1 MTSTAKLF
9 MHGRTQAVQLPREF
23 RFEGTE
29 VRVSKVGDKVILEPI
44 KPPPSDAEARFA
56 RLDELGGGD
65 FLPEGI
71 PDDRPY
77 DSPYR
82 RAGPTTRR
90 RSGNAQR
97 QGIRARAR
105 VDRDGLGDVTRN
117 AFALLRVRAH
127 RDRPHRIAFAQ

>member
-29 VRVSKVGDKVILEPI
+29 VRASKVGDKVILEPI
-44 KPPPSDAEARFA
+44 KPPPFDVEAWFA

-71 PDDRPY
+71 PDDRP
-77 DSPYR
+77 
-82 RAGPTTRR
+82 
-90 RSGNAQR
+90 
-97 QGIRARAR
+97 
-105 VDRDGLGDVTRN
+105 L
-117 AFALLRVRAH
+117 
-127 RDRPHRIAFAQ
+127 

>member
-44 KPPPSDAEARFA
+44 KPPPFDVEAWFA

-77 DSPYR
+77 DCLIAAQARR
-82 RAGPTTRR
+82 RA
-90 RSGNAQR
+90 A
-97 QGIRARAR
+97 ARATLNVREFAR
-105 VDRDGLGDVTRN
+105 VPGLIVMDWGM
-117 AFALLRVRAH
+117 
-127 RDRPHRIAFAQ
+127 